1 MNGEVPYLTIYG
13 MSEQGWTD
21 QELFVFFFL
30 AETLSKLC
38 QPWPP
43 LVTPP
48 GWALIPL

>member
-1 MNGEVPYLTIYG
+1 MVKYLPGTIYG

-21 QELFVFFFL
+21 QELFLL

-43 LVTPP
+43 LVTAP